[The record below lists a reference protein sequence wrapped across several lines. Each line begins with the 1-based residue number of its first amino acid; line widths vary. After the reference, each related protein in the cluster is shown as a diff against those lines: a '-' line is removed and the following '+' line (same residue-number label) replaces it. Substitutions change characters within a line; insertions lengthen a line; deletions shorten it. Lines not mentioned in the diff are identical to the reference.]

1 MTSPAFLIAV
11 TALLNFMMLL
21 VLMSLRRSGL
31 PGVRE
36 WLWANV
42 LELAALGCYLAS
54 PLGFAFIPIVLGNAL
69 LGAAICMFY
78 AGCRRFAQLS
88 VPVRP
93 LLISLVVYTIILGA
107 LRFYVD
113 YFNLRVVV
121 TSIYHG
127 TLDVMIGYTIL
138 RHHPKTRSTHGHDFT
153 GGFALVLALAYLARC
168 VLYLLHPELKY
179 WFTDYSA
186 LNLTFLALGAVVI
199 PGLTMGAVVMAHDA
213 ILTASEEVASRDFL
227 TNALSRKAFI
237 EQATRQM
244 ATAARSGRPVSLL
257 LLDIDHFKSINDRFG
272 HAVGDEVLRDFTL
285 IMHSALRAA
294 DCLGRLG
301 GEEFGL
307 LLYGA
312 SPAEARS
319 ISERLRALVEANTM
333 RIGDN
338 LASYTMSGGLAHWSV
353 EESLQ
358 ELTLR
363 ADTALYQ
370 AKDAG
375 RNRIVVSQPTAPT
388 TPPEHER

>member
-21 VLMSLRRSGL
+21 VLLSLRRSGL

-42 LELAALGCYLAS
+42 LELAALGCYLAT
-54 PLGFAFIPIVLGNAL
+54 PLGMPVIPIILGNAL
-69 LGAAICMFY
+69 LGAAICGFY
-78 AGCRRFAQLS
+78 AGCRRFLQLS

-93 LLISLVVYTIILGA
+93 LLISLVVYMIILGF

-113 YFNLRVVV
+113 YLHLRVVL

-127 TLDVMIGYTIL
+127 TLDALIGYTIL
-138 RHHPKTRSTHGHDFT
+138 RHHPKTRATHGHDFT
-153 GGFALVLALAYLARC
+153 GGFAVLLAFGYLVRGI
-168 VLYLLHPELKY
+168 LYLQHPELKY
-179 WFTDYSA
+179 WFNDSSA

-244 ATAARSGRPVSLL
+244 ATAARTGRPVSLL

-319 ISERLRALVEANTM
+319 ISERLRALVEANTV

-338 LASYTMSGGLAHWSV
+338 LTAYTMSGGLAHWSA

-375 RNRIVVSQPTAPT
+375 RNCIVISQPMSPT
-388 TPPEHER
+388 SPPEHAH

>member
-1 MTSPAFLIAV
+1 MTSPAFLIIV

-21 VLMSLRRSGL
+21 VLVSLRRSGL

-42 LELAALGCYLAS
+42 LELAALGCYLAT
-54 PLGFAFIPIVLGNAL
+54 PLELPAVPIILGNAL
-69 LGAAICMFY
+69 LGGAICVFY
-78 AGCRRFAQLS
+78 AGCRRFLQLS
-88 VPVRP
+88 VPV
-93 LLISLVVYTIILGA
+93 LALIASLVVYMAVLAA

-113 YFNLRVVV
+113 YFYLRVVV
-121 TSIYHG
+121 TSVYHG
-127 TLDVMIGYTIL
+127 GLDVLIGYTIL
-138 RHHPKTRSTHGHDFT
+138 RHHPQTRSTHGHDFT
-153 GGFALVLALAYLARC
+153 GGFAILLAFGYLVRGL
-168 VLYLLHPELKY
+168 LYLLHPEMKFWY
-179 WFTDYSA
+179 TDYST
-186 LNLTFLALGAVVI
+186 LNLVFLTLGAVVI

-237 EQATRQM
+237 EHATRQM
-244 ATAARSGRPVSLL
+244 STAARTGRPLSLL
-257 LLDIDHFKSINDRFG
+257 LLDIDHFKSINDRYG

-312 SPAEARS
+312 SPAEARA
-319 ISERLRALVEANTM
+319 ISERLRALVETNRV
-333 RIGDN
+333 RIGDH
-338 LASYTMSGGLAHWSV
+338 LTAYTMSGGLAHWSPS
-353 EESLQ
+353 ESLQ

-363 ADTALYQ
+363 ADTALYA
-370 AKDAG
+370 AKEAG
-375 RNRIVVSQPTAPT
+375 RNRIVVSQPTEPT
-388 TPPEHER
+388 SPPQ

>member
-1 MTSPAFLIAV
+1 MTSPAFLLLV

-21 VLMSLRRSGL
+21 VLASLRRSGL

-42 LELAALGCYLAS
+42 LELLALACYLTT
-54 PLGFAFIPIVLGNAL
+54 PLNVPVIPILVGNGL

-78 AGCRRFAQLS
+78 AGCRRFSQLS

-93 LLISLVVYTIILGA
+93 LVISLVLFLAVLAG

-113 YFNLRVVV
+113 QFAMRVVV

-127 TLDVMIGYTIL
+127 GFHGLIGYTIL
-138 RHHPKTRSTHGHDFT
+138 RNHPQTRSTYGHDFT
-153 GGFALVLALAYLARC
+153 TGFAFLLTAGYLVRG
-168 VLYLLHPELKY
+168 VLYVLHPEIKFWY
-179 WFTDYSA
+179 TDYST
-186 LNLTFLALGAVVI
+186 LNLVFLTLGAVVI

-237 EQATRQM
+237 EYATRQM
-244 ATAARSGRPVSLL
+244 NTAVRTGRPLSLL
-257 LLDIDHFKSINDRFG
+257 LLDIDHFKSINDRYG

-285 IMHSALRAA
+285 IMHNALRAA

-312 SPAEARS
+312 SQAEARA
-319 ISERLRALVEANTM
+319 ISERLRALVEANTI
-333 RIGDN
+333 RIGDG
-338 LASYTMSGGLAHWSV
+338 LTSYTMSGGLAHWSP

-363 ADTALYQ
+363 ADNALYE
-370 AKDAG
+370 AKGAG
-375 RNRIVVSQPTAPT
+375 RNRIVVSQFT
-388 TPPEHER
+388 TPTSPPQ